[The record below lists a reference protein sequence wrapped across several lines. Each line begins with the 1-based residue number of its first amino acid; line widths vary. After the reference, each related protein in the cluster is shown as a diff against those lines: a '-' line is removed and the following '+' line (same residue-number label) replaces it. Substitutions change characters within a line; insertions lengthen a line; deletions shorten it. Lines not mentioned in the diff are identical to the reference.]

1 MKKIA
6 LLAAVLILASGT
18 LCAIDP
24 RLSAMGG
31 IGIAV
36 RGADM
41 QSYPNPASVFFDE
54 NRKTFSFHVDVE
66 DTLGERPI
74 PYIPSSAMDINFIA
88 DMLTLGIEIDCF
100 AIPRI
105 DNTNVNLFQEA
116 ILSFNFSAGYGAFS
130 AGIGVTGGSVQQRL
144 DVKMD
149 SIWDFP
155 VQAYLSPF
163 DRVVNSEYIQV
174 SAGLMAVAGNFS
186 FGMLMSNI
194 LERTDSGTEF
204 NFKTLFSH
212 TGFGVYYSRSRY
224 SSRGIMNNFI
234 YSFGVDVD
242 SAFTDDRTINAGAEL
257 QFRLVRDSSI
267 SARAGYRASF
277 SNFENGTISAGI
289 GVLIRMI
296 EVALNADFPK
306 DEKPRAKVLLT
317 VLF

>member
-6 LLAAVLILASGT
+6 LLAAVLILAVGT

-41 QSYPNPASVFFDE
+41 QSYHNPAAVFFDD
-54 NRKTFSFHVDVE
+54 NRMTFSFHVDVE

-74 PYIPSSAMDINFIA
+74 PYVPSSAMDINFMA

-100 AIPRI
+100 ALPRT
-105 DNTNVNLFQEA
+105 DNSNVNLFQET
-116 ILSFNFSAGYGAFS
+116 ILSFNFSAGIGSFS
-130 AGIGVTGGSVQQRL
+130 AGIGIRGGSVQQRL

-149 SIWDFP
+149 SVWDFP

-174 SAGLMAVAGNFS
+174 SAGLMAVAGGFS
-186 FGMLMSNI
+186 MGILMSDI
-194 LERTDSGTEF
+194 LERTDSGTRF
-204 NFKTLFSH
+204 NFRTLFSH
-212 TGFGVYYSRSRY
+212 TGFGIYYSRSQY

-234 YSFGVDVD
+234 YSIGVDLD
-242 SAFTDDRTINAGAEL
+242 SAFTDDRVLNAGVEL
-257 QFRLVRDSSI
+257 QFRMVRDSSI
-267 SARAGYRASF
+267 SARAGYSAPLSYF
-277 SNFENGTISAGI
+277 GNGTITAGL
-289 GVLIRMI
+289 GFMFRRI
-296 EVALNADFPK
+296 ELALNADFPK
-306 DEKPRAKVLLT
+306 DEKPRAKVMLT